1 MEQWLKL
8 TGERGQGSVYG
19 AFQGYARAFY
29 AEFIPPG
36 EEARWY
42 GLFSITDKVC
52 VLLATIVTGH
62 FLKHA

>member
-1 MEQWLKL
+1 MPEL
-8 TGERGQGSVYG
+8 TGHNQGSVYG

-42 GLFSITDKVC
+42 GLFSITDKVSSTFYPSFPEA
-52 VLLATIVTGH
+52 VPYS
-62 FLKHA
+62 